1 MVLVLCIGDLH
12 IPHRAADLPAKF
24 KELLKPGKIHTTICV
39 GNVCSKVFLDYLRTI
54 SGELHV
60 VAGDFDEFPAPEQ
73 LVVDIAGFKVGVC
86 HGHQIIP
93 WSDPDAVSLLQRQ
106 MGADILVTGNTHR
119 FEARKAGPCLALN
132 PGSATGAYHVAC
144 PPSSPPP
151 TPSFV
156 LMDLDG
162 SKVTVYVYQLV
173 EGEVRVE
180 KIDYA
185 KGATQP
191 V

>member
-54 SGELHV
+54 SGDLHV
-60 VAGDFDEFPAPEQ
+60 VAGDYDEFPAPEQ
-73 LVVDIAGFKVGVC
+73 LVLNLAGFKVGVC

-93 WSDPDAVSLLQRQ
+93 HGDPEATALLQRQ
-106 MGADILVTGNTHR
+106 MGVDILVTGNTHK
-119 FEARKAGPCLALN
+119 FEARKTGPSLALS
-132 PGSATGAYHVAC
+132 PGSATGAYAVGA
-144 PPSSPPP
+144 PASAPPP

-162 SKVTVYVYQLV
+162 SKVGV
-173 EGEVRVE
+173 GPNDAASAIHPGHVR
-180 KIDYA
+180 
-185 KGATQP
+185 QRFQ
-191 V
+191 

>member
-39 GNVCSKVFLDYLRTI
+39 GNVCSKAFLDYLRTI
-54 SGELHV
+54 SGELHL

-73 LVVDIAGFKVGVC
+73 LVLDLAGFKVGVV
-86 HGHQIIP
+86 HGHQIVP
-93 WSDPDAVSLLQRQ
+93 WADPDATSLLQRQ
-106 MGADILVTGNTHR
+106 MGADILLTGNTHR
-119 FEARKAGPCLALN
+119 FEARKSGSCLTLN
-132 PGSATGAYHVAC
+132 PGSATGAYHHQHSEGPVN
-144 PPSSPPP
+144 
-151 TPSFV
+151 PSFV

-162 SKVTVYVYQLV
+162 HKVTVYVYQLV

-180 KIDYA
+180 KIDY
-185 KGATQP
+185 TQP
-191 V
+191 GTTVQL

>member
-12 IPHRAADLPAKF
+12 IPHRAADLPPKF

-54 SGELHV
+54 SGDLHV
-60 VAGDFDEFPAPEQ
+60 VAGDFDEFPAPDQ
-73 LVVDIAGFKVGVC
+73 LILDLAGFKVGVV
-86 HGHQIIP
+86 HGHQIVP
-93 WSDPDAVSLLQRQ
+93 WADPDATSLLQRQ
-106 MGADILVTGNTHR
+106 MGVDILLTGNTHR
-119 FEARKAGPCLALN
+119 FEARKAGTCVTLN
-132 PGSATGAYHVAC
+132 PGSATGAYAVAGEGAA
-144 PPSSPPP
+144 

-173 EGEVRVE
+173 DGEVRVE
-180 KIDYA
+180 KIDYT
-185 KGATQP
+185 KGAAA
-191 V
+191 